1 MSAIDVEALL
11 EKNPQVDED
20 AIRKRLE
27 KVRQGGANRPGRRAG
42 NLSPYGGKRM
52 IIDERSEV
60 DEGAAAQCRSSYGK
74 A

>member
-1 MSAIDVEALL
+1 MNAVDIEALL

-27 KVRQGGANRPGRRAG
+27 KVRQDGANRPGRRAG
-42 NLSPYGGKRM
+42 NVSPYGGKRM
-52 IIDERSEV
+52 IADERSEV
-60 DEGAAAQCRSSYGK
+60 DEGASTRCRSSYGK